1 MFSMPHSNTNR
12 VYLSTPRVDT
22 ICVESHVMKTIGE
35 RIRQAR
41 EALKMSGEAL
51 ALKVGYK
58 NQSAIGNLENR
69 VSGNG
74 GNRIVAIAAALNV
87 PIEWLLKGPDDGTI
101 PFLSSPA
108 AEQTGQP
115 LIAAEPQKSLFP
127 LAPKPPLDLSGL
139 DPWTREAVEIMSRL
153 KEHEKQGAIANL
165 RTYVHNLGPPRDG
178 QALPVAA

>member
-1 MFSMPHSNTNR
+1 
-12 VYLSTPRVDT
+12 
-22 ICVESHVMKTIGE
+22 MKTIGE

-69 VSGNG
+69 ATGTG
-74 GNRIVAIAAALNV
+74 GNRIVAIAAALSV
-87 PIEWLLKGPDDGTI
+87 PVEWLLNGPDSDTV
-101 PFLSSPA
+101 PFLASGYTSQVSNALVAHEPGPSPFIG
-108 AEQTGQP
+108 GQRQ
-115 LIAAEPQKSLFP
+115 AT
-127 LAPKPPLDLSGL
+127 DLSGF
-139 DPWTREAVEIMSRL
+139 DPWTREAIEIMTRL
-153 KEHEKQGAIANL
+153 REHEKQGAIANL